1 MEIKNESVVPLV
13 EVKKILAQK
22 EKEKELGYE
31 QKVTL
36 DFLKKFCKQSP
47 AKAEKLAE
55 ELKGLGKL
63 SEKAV
68 VNILNFM
75 PKDLDDMRVLLAN
88 ERGELST
95 DDKNKVLE
103 LVKAAEE

>member
-1 MEIKNESVVPLV
+1 MEIKNESVVPLA
-13 EVKKILAQK
+13 EVKKILSQK

-36 DFLKKFCKQSP
+36 DFLKKFCKQPS

-55 ELKGLGKL
+55 ELKSLGKL

-68 VNILNFM
+68 INIINFM

-88 ERGELST
+88 ERGDLST

-103 LVKAAEE
+103 MVKAAEE